1 MDYSRSDH
9 SDVGADINIAF
20 PDNYKI
26 PPLPK
31 ALIKYIEDGI
41 LEKFGPHCA
50 NRQIL
55 IDAIIYD
62 LLDQYNLFYP
72 TYKQFDDITTVIV
85 KYIKLPSTKQNIT
98 VWKDALQTKL
108 KRKLFENPNNGV
120 VQEYRLKYSRS
131 GSGHPVKRKIGEIAE
146 RDRYKQV
153 FEEVNM
159 LMKIDLSAPVRR
171 QIPILLEKVLE
182 TPMFITD
189 SPHLRLLKVL
199 CRRFDETLQHTLCG
213 MDSSTVT
220 QTAEPKPSNN
230 NSDIPVATNECRNNS
245 ENRVLASLNS
255 QNTATQQ
262 RKRKINKNL
271 DDENAMFLNTSEK
284 NMHQISTPHQ
294 VPLNDTTN
302 STAHT
307 RQNKKKRRC

>member
-213 MDSSTVT
+213 M
-220 QTAEPKPSNN
+220 
-230 NSDIPVATNECRNNS
+230 
-245 ENRVLASLNS
+245 
-255 QNTATQQ
+255 
-262 RKRKINKNL
+262 
-271 DDENAMFLNTSEK
+271 
-284 NMHQISTPHQ
+284 
-294 VPLNDTTN
+294 
-302 STAHT
+302 
-307 RQNKKKRRC
+307 